1 MQNDDT
7 IKIQIKAPVA
17 SILALLE
24 RLSAQV
30 VTIRYNREK
39 QSNTED
45 KF

>member
-7 IKIQIKAPVA
+7 IKIQIEAPVA

-30 VTIRYNREK
+30 ITIRDNREK
-39 QSNTED
+39 RSNTEE

>member
-1 MQNDDT
+1 MQKDDT
-7 IKIQIKAPVA
+7 IKIQIEARPA
-17 SILALLE
+17 SIIALLE